1 MMRSN
6 DYGQKSIVWLRIWNE
21 RLMLRRAS
29 WGTASVLKAEG
40 FCIFLVPRAWLQKAL
55 MFSEQRHKAF
65 RFHRPQIFLV
75 ELGGSGLWECLASFF
90 FFFFWSHPASRGFL
104 MSNVA
109 ISKDMATVVCVCES
123 AYECFMHVCD
133 WLWVLTDV
141 FLIAICLLCSRGS
154 RRRNSLRFSRA
165 WWSSWIKTCTVPTT
179 TWSRSAQNTEEE
191 PHTHLRNL
199 HWSQKSSIFQI
210 NKWMN
215 SSFNFTLLP
224 AQNTKVKTHFLL
236 YCSGF

>member
-1 MMRSN
+1 MSC
-6 DYGQKSIVWLRIWNE
+6 V
-21 RLMLRRAS
+21 
-29 WGTASVLKAEG
+29 
-40 FCIFLVPRAWLQKAL
+40 FL
-55 MFSEQRHKAF
+55 
-65 RFHRPQIFLV
+65 FLF
-75 ELGGSGLWECLASFF
+75 L
-90 FFFFWSHPASRGFL
+90 FFWSHPASRGFL

-165 WWSSWIKTCTVPTT
+165 WWSSWIKTCTVLTT

-224 AQNTKVKTHFLL
+224 ATKHESKNTLFALL
-236 YCSGF
+236 QWILNVTDVHLQKGPQCLSSAKYSTLQTWKLIF